1 MKNITIIAGPCSVD
15 KNNLHEVDEILSIKI
30 NNKKAIAGTR
40 VVGLKSRTILETS
53 GEGMGM
59 DFDAYMHNCDILV
72 NGGNPSDFED
82 LPSMLMAKEIQEKH
96 NCIIA
101 TEIMN
106 PAVQM
111 PQLEK
116 HLKGTVMPWNP
127 SVNQLGWPELHISK
141 YCERNNWLLGVKN
154 PKDLGETLIDSEINN
169 IPAPMEKVWKGVAS
183 YSNLENERKV
193 LIHRGVNSEV
203 KSDFRNDLVHKAAMR
218 TKTAVAGAKM
228 FFDPSHSCG
237 PKLRDK
243 IVEIT
248 IEAMKMKCAD
258 GSNLYDG
265 ILVEVG
271 TSITDTKQHITIDE
285 LKTLVG
291 ELSKFREF

>member
-1 MKNITIIAGPCSVD
+1 MTNITIIAGPCSVD
-15 KNNLHEVDEILSIKI
+15 KNNLNEVDEILSIKI
-30 NNKKAIAGTR
+30 NQKKAIAGTR
-40 VVGLKSRTILETS
+40 VVGLKSRTILEKS

-59 DFDAYMHNCDILV
+59 DFDVYMHNCDILI
-72 NGGNPSDFED
+72 NGGNSNDFED
-82 LPSMLMAKEIQEKH
+82 LPSMLMAKKIQEKH

-116 HLKGTVMPWNP
+116 HLKGIVMPWNP
-127 SVNQLGWPELHISK
+127 SVNQLGWSELHISK

-169 IPAPMEKVWKGVAS
+169 IAAPMEKVWKGVAS
-183 YSNLENERKV
+183 YSNLDDERKV
-193 LIHRGVNSEV
+193 LIHRGVNSEI
-203 KSDFRNDLVHKAAMR
+203 KSDYRNDLVHKAAMR
-218 TKTAVAGAKM
+218 TKATMNGVKM

-237 PKLRDK
+237 PKLRDR

-258 GSNLYDG
+258 GSDLYDG
-265 ILVEVG
+265 ILIEVG
-271 TSITDTKQHITIDE
+271 TSITDTKQHITVDE
-285 LKTLVG
+285 LKILVN
-291 ELSKFREF
+291 ELNKFREF